1 MAGASLIDSHSR
13 MVASPRSSLALALA
27 SLFTLTLPRHAIAAP
42 AAGEAEPAPSPI
54 EQAEA
59 KFRAGQTKY
68 ETADYDAAIELWTE
82 AYGLVESSPETAAIK
97 ALLIFNLAQ
106 AHVKAF
112 ELHEDTLHLKKARA
126 LLESYRA
133 SLELLYADEAARADE
148 AAKID
153 ATLADIAA
161 KLDAAEQ
168 AEAEPEPAP
177 APPPPQ
183 VDAPPSNPSPGNPLL
198 FAGIGVT
205 VLGVAMGG
213 VGLGLG
219 AAWAS
224 GANDVSGLDASD
236 LDAREQQFARGR
248 RGNTLMIAG
257 GVIAGVLIPTG
268 AALLAIGA
276 KRNADARRSRQARVP
291 QLVPSFGP
299 RGGGLMLTG
308 RF

>member
-1 MAGASLIDSHSR
+1 
-13 MVASPRSSLALALA
+13 MVWSARSSLALALA
-27 SLFTLTLPRHAIAAP
+27 SLITISTPGEALAAP
-42 AAGEAEPAPSPI
+42 ATEAEPAPSTT

-59 KFRAGQTKY
+59 KFREGQTKY
-68 ETADYDAAIELWTE
+68 ETADYDAAILLWTD
-82 AYGLVESSPETAAIK
+82 AYGLVESSPENAAIK

-126 LLESYRA
+126 LLESYRS

-148 AAKID
+148 SAKID
-153 ATLADIAA
+153 ATLADISA

-168 AEAEPEPAP
+168 PEPEPQP
-177 APPPPQ
+177 EQPPPPPQ
-183 VDAPPSNPSPGNPLL
+183 VDTPPANPSPGNPLL
-198 FAGIGVT
+198 FAGVGIT

-224 GANDVSGLDASD
+224 GANDLSGLDPSD

-268 AALLAIGA
+268 VALLALGA

-299 RGGGLMLTG
+299 RGGGLVLSG

>member
-1 MAGASLIDSHSR
+1 
-13 MVASPRSSLALALA
+13 MVASPRTSLALALA
-27 SLFTLTLPRHAIAAP
+27 GLITITLPRHALAAP
-42 AAGEAEPAPSPI
+42 AAGEAEPEPSTT
-54 EQAEA
+54 ELAES

-68 ETADYDAAIELWTE
+68 ETADYDGAIELWTE
-82 AYGLVESSPETAAIK
+82 AYGLVESTPETAAIK

-126 LLESYRA
+126 LLDSYRA

-148 AAKID
+148 SAKVD

-161 KLDAAEQ
+161 KLDAAERDQ
-168 AEAEPEPAP
+168 AEAEPTPGPTA
-177 APPPPQ
+177 PPPQ

-198 FAGIGVT
+198 FAGVGVT

-219 AAWAS
+219 AAWAAS
-224 GANDVSGLDASD
+224 ANDVSGLEPSD
-236 LDAREQQFARGR
+236 LDAREQQFTRGR
-248 RGNTLMIAG
+248 RANSLMIAG

-268 AALLAIGA
+268 VALLAIGA

-299 RGGGLMLTG
+299 QGGGLVLTG

>member
-1 MAGASLIDSHSR
+1 
-13 MVASPRSSLALALA
+13 MVPSARSSLALALA
-27 SLFTLTLPRHAIAAP
+27 SLIIISAPREALAAP
-42 AAGEAEPAPSPI
+42 AASEAEAPSTT
-54 EQAEA
+54 EQAET

-82 AYGLVESSPETAAIK
+82 AYGLVESSPENAAIK

-133 SLELLYADEAARADE
+133 SLELLYADETARADE
-148 AAKID
+148 NAKVD

-161 KLDAAEQ
+161 KLDAAE
-168 AEAEPEPAP
+168 AERAPEPEPTP

-224 GANDVSGLDASD
+224 NANDVSGLEPSD

-248 RGNTLMIAG
+248 RGNMLMVAG

-268 AALLAIGA
+268 VGLLTIGA
-276 KRNADARRSRQARVP
+276 KRNAEARRARQARVP

-299 RGGGLMLTG
+299 AGGGLVLTG